1 MNEMNFEH
9 LFHDQRLGKEWG
21 EEEGSEEAVEKRD
34 VIDNKLEKK
43 HKKVPKKG
51 NVGRSERSE
60 GSVGE

>member
-1 MNEMNFEH
+1 MV
-9 LFHDQRLGKEWG
+9 KEWG